1 MGKARRF
8 NMKARTS
15 GGQAVE
21 KGASCPG
28 SVYMLF
34 KVVGLAAVVLA
45 VWILTGKTFLIS
57 LAEEQHN
64 LNAGIYI
71 LLAAGI
77 LMLIVALLG
86 CCGAFRGSQCMLV
99 AFFSCLLVVIVAQI
113 AAGAWLYTN
122 SNRLEELVKSSVIN
136 TIKNKYGVDTAHTE
150 TVDTFQSDLGCCG
163 ATGPTDWTGSKYATS
178 DSSTPVSITVSGDP
192 NNVFKVPESCCKDKE
207 NVVCKAAQNIKVAS
221 VVNPAIYSEVISF
234 LLYYKLMDALN
245 SQKNIVI
252 GVAAGIGILE
262 LLGLIFS
269 LVLCCAIGS
278 SDRYK
283 A

>member
-1 MGKARRF
+1 MVLSECYGFLKYALICVNHIF
-8 NMKARTS
+8 W
-15 GGQAVE
+15 
-21 KGASCPG
+21 
-28 SVYMLF
+28 
-34 KVVGLAAVVLA
+34 VVGLAAVVVA
-45 VWILTGKTFLIS
+45 VWILTGQTFLIS
-57 LAEEQHN
+57 LAEEQPN
-64 LNAGIYI
+64 LNAGLYI

-122 SNRLEELVKSSVIN
+122 SNRLEELVKSSVIS
-136 TIKNKYGVDTAHTE
+136 TVKNKYGVDTAHTG
-150 TVDTFQSDLGCCG
+150 TVDAFQSDLGCCG
-163 ATGPTDWTGSKYATS
+163 ATGPADWTGSKYAAS
-178 DSSTPVSITVSGDP
+178 ESSNPISITVSGDP
-192 NNVFKVPESCCKDKE
+192 NNVFKVPESCCKDKDS
-207 NVVCKAAQNIKVAS
+207 VACKAAQNIKVAD
-221 VVNPAIYSEVISF
+221 VVSPEIYSEGCIDK
-234 LLYYKLMDALN
+234 LLDVLN